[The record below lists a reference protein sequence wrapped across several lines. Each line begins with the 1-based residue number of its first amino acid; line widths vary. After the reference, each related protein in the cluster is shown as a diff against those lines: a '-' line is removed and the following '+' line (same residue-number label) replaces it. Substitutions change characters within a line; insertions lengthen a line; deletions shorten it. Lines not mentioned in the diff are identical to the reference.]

1 MAKKTV
7 EELVAA
13 VKQYAVDNYN
23 KDGWDFV
30 VECWPDDE
38 IAIEIEGCRTDAGAI
53 KRMKAA
59 VKPLAERRAEVRA
72 EIF

>member
-7 EELVAA
+7 DELVAA
-13 VKQYAVDNYN
+13 VKQFAEDNYN
-23 KDGWDFV
+23 KDGWDYV
-30 VECWPDDE
+30 VECWADDE
-38 IAIEIEGCRTDAGAI
+38 IAIEIEGCRTEQGAI

-59 VKPLAERRAEVRA
+59 IRPLHERREEVRA